1 MTTLGILM
9 SNLRLP
15 SSSGPL
21 SSSQGHLYTSLASAL
36 VFSMPCAPTVGPL
49 PFSQRPL
56 PFSPTCVFF
65 FCSFFVLHI
74 FPHVI
79 PNEREKESACSGA
92 AVFGHAPARTTLVVL
107 RSHEVERFQILVGE
121 HNKELTG
128 GKGQDRGYWRIKR
141 VLE

>member
-1 MTTLGILM
+1 MHQPWDLFHSARDLF
-9 SNLRLP
+9 
-15 SSSGPL
+15 
-21 SSSQGHLYTSLASAL
+21 HL
-36 VFSMPCAPTVGPL
+36 V
-49 PFSQRPL
+49 RPA
-56 PFSPTCVFF
+56 FF

>member
-65 FCSFFVLHI
+65 FVLFLSFTFSPTL
-74 FPHVI
+74 FLMK
-79 PNEREKESACSGA
+79 ER
-92 AVFGHAPARTTLVVL
+92 
-107 RSHEVERFQILVGE
+107 
-121 HNKELTG
+121 
-128 GKGQDRGYWRIKR
+128 KR
-141 VLE
+141 VHARVRQYLGLLQLEQHLWFCARMKWSGSKFWWVSITRN